1 MFTITDF
8 DSKEKVVENLG
19 TINEFGISTQL
30 RIHDLLTGIYSR
42 ILPQTDGRYVL
53 TESGISARGF
63 LSEMYRGFTKDLDI
77 DSASKRKLYKQV
89 LSQIDELILTS
100 DEVDTL
106 LTSGFL
112 HTIEKRNPQNS
123 SISGFKEFLTA
134 EQLAYEIEQG
144 GNIAYQ
150 NVLDEINR
158 RLSMDKIPDDEKK
171 VLAALKRVYEL
182 DFFKEAKENSSIL
195 QEQQKIND
203 EMHSAEQITDDLLEI
218 GKSAD
223 KEEAL
228 HQLVETKEKGQNI
241 TYNILGV
248 GTMSKEALIYCIEHD
263 AITLQ
268 QVLDVIKK
276 DEDVRQ
282 VALKRLSEMSEEKI
296 KFYGYEHILD
306 DIGEGQES
314 KEESK

>member
-1 MFTITDF
+1 
-8 DSKEKVVENLG
+8 
-19 TINEFGISTQL
+19 
-30 RIHDLLTGIYSR
+30 
-42 ILPQTDGRYVL
+42 
-53 TESGISARGF
+53 
-63 LSEMYRGFTKDLDI
+63 
-77 DSASKRKLYKQV
+77 
-89 LSQIDELILTS
+89 
-100 DEVDTL
+100 
-106 LTSGFL
+106 
-112 HTIEKRNPQNS
+112 
-123 SISGFKEFLTA
+123 
-134 EQLAYEIEQG
+134 
-144 GNIAYQ
+144 
-150 NVLDEINR
+150 
-158 RLSMDKIPDDEKK
+158 MDKIPDDEKK

-203 EMHSAEQITDDLLEI
+203 EMHSAEQIKDDLLEI